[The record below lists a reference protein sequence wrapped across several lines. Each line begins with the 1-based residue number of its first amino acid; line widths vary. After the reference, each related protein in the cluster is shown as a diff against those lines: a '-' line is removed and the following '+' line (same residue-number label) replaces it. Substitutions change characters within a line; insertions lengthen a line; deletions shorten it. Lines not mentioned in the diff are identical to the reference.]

1 MSCKRIIEISF
12 LCFCCA
18 KVPKDYLELIK
29 VLQAEVQQC
38 RKDERWPVLSADEFW
53 NLFSSLQNNNIRSK
67 EEMELGEKAPLSKME
82 GTTVEMTDIL
92 SSIETPQS
100 HDSFIHL
107 FWIFL

>member
-1 MSCKRIIEISF
+1 
-12 LCFCCA
+12 
-18 KVPKDYLELIK
+18 
-29 VLQAEVQQC
+29 
-38 RKDERWPVLSADEFW
+38 
-53 NLFSSLQNNNIRSK
+53 
-67 EEMELGEKAPLSKME
+67 MELGEKAPLSKME